1 MCSWYATG
9 IKTKVPMNKL
19 LLAYTKVLLV
29 LNSAGTVWIFLLM
42 LIIVT
47 DVIGRTLFSQPLPGV
62 PELVSLSIVGIV
74 FLQIAHALR
83 SGRITRVETF
93 SDWLK
98 VRVPRLNFALQGLFS
113 LLGAGL
119 FVALYVA
126 LQPLFVQ
133 AWTSNDYVGVE
144 GYVTYPTWPI
154 RLFMLIGCVGSTLQ
168 YLMFALHDVSRAF
181 GHEPPAGLMGQEN
194 R

>member
-1 MCSWYATG
+1 
-9 IKTKVPMNKL
+9 MNKL
-19 LLAYTKVLLV
+19 LRVYSKVLLL

-42 LIIVT
+42 LVIVT
-47 DVIGRTLFSQPLPGV
+47 DVLGRTLFSKPLPGV

-98 VRVPRLNFALQGLFS
+98 VRVPRLNFALQAFFS
-113 LLGAGL
+113 LLGATL

-126 LQPLFVQ
+126 LEPLFVQ
-133 AWTSNDYVGVE
+133 AWTNNDYVGVE

-154 RLFMLIGCVGSTLQ
+154 RLFMLIGCVGSALQ
-168 YLMFALHDVSRAF
+168 YLFFALNDVSRVF
-181 GHEPPAGLMGQEN
+181 GYEPPAGLMGQES
-194 R
+194 RG